1 MEKKKEGKKEKNED
15 HQRGGGL
22 TGVVVAV
29 VVVVKGEAASVRTA
43 QGGRNQCQQA
53 ICGQLTREGEEGGG
67 GREDG
72 VPTVGTPRETGEIP
86 DRRTQLSERG
96 KEE

>member
-1 MEKKKEGKKEKNED
+1 MEKRKEGKKEKNED

-22 TGVVVAV
+22 TGVVVV

-67 GREDG
+67 
-72 VPTVGTPRETGEIP
+72 
-86 DRRTQLSERG
+86 ERWSANCWNPQRNRG
-96 KEE
+96 NSRQKNSAE